1 MHIRWMLVWC
11 LFVSAFGFAPTVK
24 ADLFALE
31 PGKKIAGHDGI
42 DCNKCHTSGSG
53 VSATKCLDCHEHKP
67 LARQIRAGKGLHGRK
82 DYKEKS
88 CESCHQEHQGANY
101 NPINWKP
108 LGGQSRFSHQL
119 TGYALQGAHGRVK
132 CTSCHTSTYK
142 KSNRTKFLG
151 LDQKCLSCHEDI
163 HRFEKKHPKLMDCNL
178 CHTQDAR
185 AVSKAKGLPFDHEA
199 ASKFPLHG
207 KHNVTK
213 CANCHTSTKIFKM
226 KNRPERCA
234 ECHQDPHENVY
245 TTKKRDCVACH
256 TDKKSKF
263 TTGVFDHNQTKF
275 KLRFKHARQTCK
287 SCHTKT
293 QKTAPEMSCTSCHL
307 EESAHYVKG
316 VDRFKGRDC
325 SQCHIDR
332 TFKKITFNHNQRT
345 EFPLG
350 GKHAKLSCKE
360 CHRVKAKRRAKTA
373 QETFEHYESSNCIAC
388 HAHKNSH
395 DGKFNDRPQ
404 LCQQCHIP
412 GSTNIRAPDHKE
424 LSPVFAQQ
432 GAHAPISCETCHGES
447 LTRLK
452 VGEDCS
458 SCHKDDDAH
467 QGSLG
472 GTCKTCHFE
481 GYPWTD
487 VTFNHNVQSS
497 FPLEGRHR
505 VVSCTRCHSN
515 APQAYKP
522 LETSCVSCHASQDV
536 HQGKLGNDCERCHD
550 VHGAAPFFDHNSM
563 TSYPLEGAHARAD
576 CKGCHAQKDVLQN
589 ENRFVI
595 DWSFAVL
602 GESCAD
608 CHGNPHGLRPGANC
622 VGCHSVDS
630 FQLAKFRLGAGDGDA
645 DDIDSSGPAD
655 AGPLGEAF
663 LNGVSHGDGGLDN
676 DTAEAEPEAGRDD
689 TSSSDGGP
697 LDASRDTSVPV
708 DDREAMS
715 EDTAGD
721 NTDGT
726 AKSEAAEAA
735 RALHTLRDPYH
746 DHPPFSLLGG
756 HDRLECARC
765 HAGRGDLTSQ
775 GQLCD
780 TCHRQ
785 DDVHA
790 GSLGPSCADCHS
802 VRAFA
807 PAQFS
812 HTQVGFSLVGA
823 HRLVSC
829 KNCHA
834 AGTYM
839 GISGECVTC
848 HLDDAIRAETTTRN
862 RINHGPYLQQPCINC
877 HNQVTWLLS
886 PFLRR
891 RFP

>member
-1 MHIRWMLVWC
+1 MRIRFSLLLCFWVAMLSV
-11 LFVSAFGFAPTVK
+11 ARPAH

-31 PGKKIAGHDGI
+31 PGKKIAGHEGI
-42 DCNKCHTSGSG
+42 ECNKCHTSGSG
-53 VSATKCLDCHEHKP
+53 IAPNKCLGCHEHKP
-67 LARQIRAGKGLHGRK
+67 LSRQIRAGKGLHGRK
-82 DYKEKS
+82 EYSEKS
-88 CESCHQEHQGANY
+88 CESCHQEHQGANF

-108 LGGQSRFSHQL
+108 LGGQKRFSHKL
-119 TGYALQGAHGRVK
+119 TGYPLQGAHGRVQCNK
-132 CTSCHTSTYK
+132 CHTSTYK
-142 KSNRTKFLG
+142 QSKRTKFLG

-163 HRFEKKHPKLMDCNL
+163 HRFEKKHPELMDCKV

-185 AVSKAKGLPFDHEA
+185 AVSDAKGLPFDHGEV
-199 ASKFPLHG
+199 SKFPLRG
-207 KHNVTK
+207 KHNITK

-245 TTKKRDCVACH
+245 TTKKRDCIACH

-263 TTGVFDHNQTKF
+263 TAGVFDHNKTKF

-287 SCHTKT
+287 SCHEKS
-293 QKTAPEMSCTSCHL
+293 QKKAPEMSCISCHL
-307 EESAHYVKG
+307 QESAHYVKG
-316 VDRFKGRDC
+316 EDRFKGRDC

-332 TFKKITFNHNQRT
+332 NFKIINFNHNQRT

-350 GKHAKLSCKE
+350 GKHAQLSCKK
-360 CHRVKAKRRAKTA
+360 CHRVKSKRRAKTA
-373 QETFEHYESSNCIAC
+373 AETFEHYDSNNCVAC

-395 DGKFNDRPQ
+395 DGKFNDRPH

-412 GSTNIRAPDHKE
+412 GSTNIRAPDHNE

-432 GAHAPISCETCHGES
+432 GAHAAISCETCHGES

-458 SCHKDDDAH
+458 SCHKADDAH
-467 QGSLG
+467 KGSLG
-472 GTCKTCHFE
+472 GTCKTCHYE

-487 VTFNHNVQSS
+487 VMFDHNEQSS
-497 FPLEGRHR
+497 FALEGRHR

-515 APQAYKP
+515 APLEYKP
-522 LETSCVSCHASQDV
+522 LETSCVSCHAAQDV

-550 VHGAAPFFDHNSM
+550 VHGAAPLFDHNSM
-563 TSYPLEGAHARAD
+563 TPYALEGAHARAD
-576 CKGCHAQKDVLQN
+576 CKGCHAQKDIVQN
-589 ENRFVI
+589 EKRFVL

-622 VGCHSVDS
+622 EGCHNVES
-630 FQLAKFRLGAGDGDA
+630 FHTAAFRLGGGDDELM
-645 DDIDSSGPAD
+645 D
-655 AGPLGEAF
+655 AGPKSTGDAGTFTNAF
-663 LNGVSHGDGGLDN
+663 LE
-676 DTAEAEPEAGRDD
+676 DTPH
-689 TSSSDGGP
+689 SDGGP
-697 LDASRDTSVPV
+697 QPDAPTATDANADAGSNEDGDAGLSGTTDSRPARIDESADLSPMP
-708 DDREAMS
+708 EAQES
-715 EDTAGD
+715 
-721 NTDGT
+721 N
-726 AKSEAAEAA
+726 AETIEQSPQGAN
-735 RALHTLRDPYH
+735 ALHTLRDPYH
-746 DHPPFSLLGG
+746 GYPPFSLQGG

-765 HAGRGDLTSQ
+765 HAERGDLTGQ

-812 HTQVGFSLVGA
+812 HTQVGFTLVGA

-829 KNCHA
+829 KNCHG
-834 AGTYM
+834 AGNYM
-839 GISGECVTC
+839 GISGDCVTC
-848 HLDDAIRAETTTRN
+848 HLDDAIRAQATSGFDHAPFLT
-862 RINHGPYLQQPCINC
+862 QPCINC
-877 HNQVTWLLS
+877 HNQVTWLQS